1 MAYKVIILYR
11 LYMPSYFLGTFT
23 EYPYYILILALTLL
37 FFYQHN
43 QRSAFKRSAIAFAS
57 SLA

>member
-1 MAYKVIILYR
+1 MQFFYVCNTRIYK
-11 LYMPSYFLGTFT
+11 FF
-23 EYPYYILILALTLL
+23 YILILALTLL

-43 QRSAFKRSAIAFAS
+43 QRSAFKRFAIALAS